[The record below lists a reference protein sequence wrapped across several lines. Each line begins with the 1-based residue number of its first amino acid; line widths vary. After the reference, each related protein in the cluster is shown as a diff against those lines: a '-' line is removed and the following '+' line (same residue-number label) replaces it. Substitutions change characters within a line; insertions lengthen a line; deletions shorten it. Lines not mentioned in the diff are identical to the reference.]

1 MLAVKEVFSEI
12 ETLPTECLPE
22 VLDFVAFLKTK
33 SKGKK
38 HTQSL
43 CGMFADTGDTL
54 DKFLARKR
62 VEKQLEYENG

>member
-22 VLDFVAFLKTK
+22 
-33 SKGKK
+33 KGKK

-43 CGMFADTGDTL
+43 YGMFADTGDTL
-54 DKFLARKR
+54 DKFLARKQAER
-62 VEKQLEYENG
+62 RLENPPVAKKSIIYY